1 VLGLLPNASVQPCEA
16 AQEVTTQNQG
26 KVGK

>member
-1 VLGLLPNASVQPCEA
+1 LLPNTSVQPCEA